1 LPGRLSAEFAPVPKA
16 MIRTGVKAMAG
27 AVLELLKR

>member
-1 LPGRLSAEFAPVPKA
+1 LPRRLSAEFAPVPKA
-16 MIRTGVKAMAG
+16 IRTGVKAMTG